1 MNVLWLH
8 WTLRFFLKLHIHHK
22 YKVSQCH
29 FHVFV
34 FLLGCEG
41 FLFYVMSC
49 AEVCM
54 GLQRDSHLC
63 EEMLWTHHADR
74 ELCEDRHEAVC
85 THSTRHCPLGDAERT
100 KEVKLPCLAK
110 AILLITIWSLFSRPS
125 PSLTCHDALPS
136 LFHLPL
142 STDFKYGKPLP
153 PPAYRQNRS
162 RRCLVPAVSAVEI
175 CILIWQTIVCKF
187 PHLSDICKYL

>member
-1 MNVLWLH
+1 MNVIWLH
-8 WTLRFFLKLHIHHK
+8 RPLRFFPKHHIHHK
-22 YKVSQCH
+22 YKVSRCH

-41 FLFYVMSC
+41 FLFYVMSR

-54 GLQRDSHLC
+54 WLQRDSHLC
-63 EEMLWTHHADR
+63 EEKLWTHQADR

-85 THSTRHCPLGDAERT
+85 THSTRHGPLGEAERT

-125 PSLTCHDALPS
+125 PSLTCHHALPS
-136 LFHLPL
+136 LFRLPL

-162 RRCLVPAVSAVEI
+162 RRCLVPAVSAVKI